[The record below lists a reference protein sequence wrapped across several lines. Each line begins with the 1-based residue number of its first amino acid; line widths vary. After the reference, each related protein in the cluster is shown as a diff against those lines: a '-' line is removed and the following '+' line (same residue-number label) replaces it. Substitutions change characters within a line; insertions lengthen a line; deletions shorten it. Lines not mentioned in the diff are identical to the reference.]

1 VAGCQNGREAVE
13 RRQKAQVEQHAWCV
27 MTAADASIASAGA
40 VQFLGKETAY
50 WRLRIKG
57 AALLMLTLGLYRFW
71 FATDIRRFLWSN
83 TEIAGDTLEYTGL
96 ATELLVGF
104 LFAVAIL
111 VPLYTVFAIGA
122 LELSP
127 RAPVSVAAAIL
138 LVALLGEFAL
148 YRARRYR
155 LTRTVFRGVQFDQH
169 GAAWRYAI
177 YALVWWCAVIVT
189 LGLAYPWAQAF
200 LQRFKMGHTCYGD
213 LEGSFE
219 GKGVT
224 LFLRGLPIWLVVVG
238 PLLIAF
244 FALGALIDWNALNAA
259 VTQGDQAML
268 AFIEASPGFRRAVG
282 IAFLCVAIAA
292 FAAVLLYPL
301 FQAVSL
307 RWWIS
312 GLRFGEVAVTSHLKT
327 GQIYRVYLRF
337 VLYILLLMVLTAVA
351 GAICLLAVSELV
363 GPRHDSKLAELLAT
377 IITVGLYVVIALS
390 ASTVHQV
397 VVTFSLWRLGVQSAE
412 LTGAGALNSVRAAGL
427 PSSALGEGLADAL
440 GVGGI

>member
-1 VAGCQNGREAVE
+1 MPAKGGME
-13 RRQKAQVEQHAWCV
+13 RHSWCV
-27 MTAADASIASAGA
+27 MTAAEASIASAGA

-71 FATDIRRFLWSN
+71 FATDVRRFLWSN
-83 TEIAGDTLEYTGL
+83 TEIVGDTLEYTGL

-111 VPLYTVFAIGA
+111 VPLYTLFAIGA

-127 RAPVSVAAAIL
+127 RAPVSAAAAVL

-169 GAAWRYAI
+169 GAAWRYAG
-177 YALVWWCAVIVT
+177 YALVCWCAVIAT
-189 LGLAYPWAQAF
+189 LGLAYPWTQAG

-219 GKGVT
+219 GRGMT

-238 PLLIAF
+238 PVLIAF
-244 FALGALIDWNALNAA
+244 LALGALIDWNALNAA
-259 VTQGDQAML
+259 VAQGDQATL
-268 AFIEASPGFRRAVG
+268 AFIETSPGFRRAVG
-282 IAFLCVAIAA
+282 IAFLCVAISAI
-292 FAAVLLYPL
+292 AAVLLYPL
-301 FQAVSL
+301 FQAMSL

-312 GLRFGEVAVTSHLKT
+312 GLRFGDLAVTSRLKT
-327 GQIYRVYLRF
+327 GQVYRVYLRF
-337 VLYILLLMVLTAVA
+337 VFYIVLLMLITMLA
-351 GAICLLAVSELV
+351 GGICLFAVTELV
-363 GPRHDSKLAELLAT
+363 GPRHDSSVAELLAT
-377 IITVGLYVVIALS
+377 FITVGLYVVIALG

-397 VVTFSLWRLGVQSAE
+397 VVTFSLWRLGLQSAE
-412 LTGAGALNSVRAAGL
+412 LTGAEVLNSVRAAGL
-427 PSSALGEGLADAL
+427 SSSALGEGLADAL

>member
-1 VAGCQNGREAVE
+1 MTAVE
-13 RRQKAQVEQHAWCV
+13 V
-27 MTAADASIASAGA
+27 SIASAGA
-40 VQFLGKETAY
+40 TQFLGNETAY

-71 FATDIRRFLWSN
+71 FATDVRRFLWSN

-96 ATELLVGF
+96 ATELLIGF
-104 LFAVAIL
+104 LFAIAIL
-111 VPLYTVFAIGA
+111 VPLYTVFGIAA
-122 LELSP
+122 LELTP
-127 RAPVSVAAAIL
+127 RAPLVVIAGL
-138 LVALLGEFAL
+138 VTVALLAEFAL

-169 GAAWRYAI
+169 GAAWRYAL
-177 YALVWWCAVIVT
+177 YALLWWSAAIVT
-189 LGLAYPWAQAF
+189 LGLAYPWAQAS

-213 LEGSFE
+213 LAGSFD
-219 GKGVT
+219 GRGAT
-224 LFLRGLPIWLVVVG
+224 LFLRGLPIWLAVVG
-238 PLLIAF
+238 PIGFGF
-244 FALGALIDWNALNAA
+244 FALGALIDWNTLNTA
-259 VTQGDQAML
+259 VTQGDQATL
-268 AFIEASPGFRRAVG
+268 AFIEASSGFRRGVG

-292 FAAVLLYPL
+292 VAAVLLYPL

-312 GLRFGEVAVTSHLKT
+312 GLRFGDIAVTSHLKA
-327 GQIYRVYLRF
+327 GQVYRVYLRF
-337 VLYILLLMVLTAVA
+337 FLYIFLLMLVTALA
-351 GAICLLAVSELV
+351 GGICLFAVSELV

-377 IITVGLYVVIALS
+377 IVTVGLYVVIALG

-397 VVTFSLWRLGVQSAE
+397 VVTYSLWRLGLQSAE
-412 LTGAGALNSVRAAGL
+412 LTSAETLNSVRAAGL

>member
-1 VAGCQNGREAVE
+1 MLQVE
-13 RRQKAQVEQHAWCV
+13 RHFWCV
-27 MTAADASIASAGA
+27 MTAADASIASTGA
-40 VQFLGKETAY
+40 AQFLGKEKDY
-50 WRLRIKG
+50 WRLRVRG

-83 TEIAGDTLEYTGL
+83 TEIEGDTLEYTGL

-111 VPLYTVFAIGA
+111 VPLYTAFAIGA

-127 RAPVSVAAAIL
+127 QAPVSVVAGIL
-138 LVALLGEFAL
+138 LFVALLGEFAL

-177 YALVWWCAVIVT
+177 CALVCWCAVIAT
-189 LGLAYPWAQAF
+189 LGLAYPWTQAG

-224 LFLRGLPIWLVVVG
+224 LFLRGLPIWLVVMG
-238 PLLIAF
+238 PLLIAL
-244 FALGALIDWNALNAA
+244 FALSALIDWNALDVA
-259 VTQGDQAML
+259 VTQGDQATL
-268 AFIEASPGFRRAVG
+268 TSIEVSPEFRRAVG
-282 IAFLCVAIAA
+282 IAFICVATSAI
-292 FAAVLLYPL
+292 AAVLLYPL
-301 FQAVSL
+301 FQAVTL

-312 GLRFGEVAVTSHLKT
+312 GLRFGDVAVTSRLKT

-337 VLYILLLMVLTAVA
+337 VLYILLLMLVTALA
-351 GAICLLAVSELV
+351 GGVCLLAVSELV
-363 GPRHDSKLAELLAT
+363 GPRHDSALAELLAT
-377 IITVGLYVVIALS
+377 VITVGLYVVIALG

-397 VVTFSLWRLGVQSAE
+397 VVTFSLWRLGVQSAKFS
-412 LTGAGALNSVRAAGL
+412 GAEALNSVRAAGL
-427 PSSALGEGLADAL
+427 PSSALGEGLVDAL